1 MIDTNGQP
9 INAKSGE
16 LFLGIVP
23 KMANRHGLIT
33 GATGTGKTCTLQNL
47 AETFSAMGVPVF
59 ATDIKGDLSGVAK
72 AGGGNKHF
80 EKSIADN
87 HLDQLG
93 FRYQSSPVAF
103 WDIFGEQGHP
113 LRTTVSEMGPIL
125 LSRVLDLNDTQSDVL
140 NLVFR
145 IADDQNLLLLDL
157 KDLRKMLEEVGNNR
171 TQYTTAY
178 GNISTATVGAIQ
190 RGLLALEDQGGDKFF
205 GEPAIDIFDLI
216 QTQNGK
222 GVINILASDKII
234 NSPKTYTSFL
244 LYLLSELYE
253 QLPEVGDLDKPK
265 LVFFFDEAH
274 LLFNDIN
281 KSLLERIEQIVRL
294 IRSKGVGIYFCT
306 QNPIDIPDIILG
318 QLGNRVQHAL
328 RAYTP
333 RDQKAVAVAAD
344 TFRPNPAFDTR
355 AVITELAVGEAL
367 VSFLDEKGIPNM
379 VERAIV
385 LPPQGQAG
393 AITPDERQQ
402 IIKNTADLYGQYDKM
417 IDRESAFEILVGRME
432 ELQQKAEAEAQQKAL
447 EKQQKE
453 ESKALAAQQKEEER
467 QRKEEERRQ
476 KEAERQRKA
485 AEREAEAAERKRKRE
500 KDQSIFGSI
509 EKMAAQKA
517 KRELVNSVFK
527 LGRNLLGG
535 LLKGKK

>member
-1 MIDTNGQP
+1 MIDNNGQP
-9 INAKSGE
+9 INALSGD

-47 AETFSAMGVPVF
+47 AETFSLMGVPVF
-59 ATDIKGDLSGVAK
+59 ATDIKGDLSGTAK
-72 AGGGNKHF
+72 AGGGNVHF

-87 HLDQLG
+87 HLDKMG
-93 FRYQSSPVAF
+93 FSYQGAPVAF

-125 LSRVLDLNDTQSDVL
+125 LSRILDLNDTQSDVL
-140 NLVFR
+140 NIVFR
-145 IADDQNLLLLDL
+145 IADDQGLLLLDL
-157 KDLRKMLEEVGNNR
+157 KDLRKMVEEVGNNR
-171 TQYTTAY
+171 TQYITAY
-178 GNISTATVGAIQ
+178 GNISTATIGAIQ
-190 RGLLALEDQGGDKFF
+190 RGLLSLQDQGGDNFF
-205 GEPAIDIFDLI
+205 GEPAIDIFDFL

-234 NSPKTYTSFL
+234 NAPKIYTSFL

-306 QNPIDIPDIILG
+306 QNPIDIPESILG
-318 QLGNRVQHAL
+318 QMGNRVQHAL

-333 RDQKAVAVAAD
+333 RDQKAVAVAAE
-344 TFRPNPAFDTR
+344 TFRPNPAFDTK
-355 AVITELAVGEAL
+355 AVISELGVGEAL
-367 VSFLDEKGIPNM
+367 VSFLDEKGIPNI
-379 VERAIV
+379 VQRAII

-393 AITPDERQQ
+393 ALTPEERQQ
-402 IIKNTADLYGQYDKM
+402 IIKATNDLYGQYDAM
-417 IDRESAFEILVGRME
+417 EDRESAYEILVERMT
-432 ELQQKAEAEAQQKAL
+432 QMQ
-447 EKQQKE
+447 QQKE
-453 ESKALAAQQKEEER
+453 EAEQQKAIAKQQQEEAKALAAQQKEEER
-467 QRKEEERRQ
+467 IRKEEERKQ
-476 KEAERQRKA
+476 KEAERQKKA
-485 AEREAEAAERKRKRE
+485 AEREAAAAERQKKRE
-500 KDQSIFGSI
+500 KDQSILGSI
-509 EKMAAQKA
+509 EKMAATKA
-517 KRELVNSVFK
+517 KRELVNGVFK